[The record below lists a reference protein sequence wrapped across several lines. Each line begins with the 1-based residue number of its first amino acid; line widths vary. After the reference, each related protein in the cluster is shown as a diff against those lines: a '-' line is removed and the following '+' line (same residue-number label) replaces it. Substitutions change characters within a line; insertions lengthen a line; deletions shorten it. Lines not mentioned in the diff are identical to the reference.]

1 MAASQVTLCLSKS
14 WIRAPMI
21 GIPPREKGP
30 FSAFFSAN
38 HPRLQTLRAPKPEN
52 RQKRRPIPPLWRIR
66 RLRRTLP
73 PAVQLSN
80 RHGALHDVVER
91 AFWGTGGQMGYP
103 PDETRRAM
111 PLRSGRGI
119 VPSGHQVKF
128 PASSCHLVLSPGL
141 SPCPFTTSKARARQ
155 KIVTDRGQG
164 ELTFDP

>member
-1 MAASQVTLCLSKS
+1 MRCWLALSGAKSLNEGHGLAVPQKKRHQYPRNRPLRRLRRTLPP
-14 WIRAPMI
+14 IRRI
-21 GIPPREKGP
+21 G
-30 FSAFFSAN
+30 
-38 HPRLQTLRAPKPEN
+38 
-52 RQKRRPIPPLWRIR
+52 